1 VQYRQEIE
9 MQCRESVMEKP
20 ITTQP
25 GVRQG
30 IGIVRRHVLTIV
42 AAVVVLFLVTY
53 NLTEYPLNW
62 YDEASILHV
71 PKALV
76 RFGVYAD
83 YSSEGFRH
91 YGPTVSVGPTVMLPI
106 AGAFWLFGVGL
117 LQARLVMALYL
128 MATIYVF
135 HRLSDVLGGR
145 RFALVV
151 TMLLVASRGPR
162 LLEFGR
168 QVLGEVPALFFV
180 VAGLWLWFAGWE
192 KAGWKRLVVV
202 GLLLGLA
209 TVTKYQ
215 YLLFLGPTLA
225 ASWLLN
231 LVYYRT
237 APQRTFIIPGL
248 VTGLCFILWLV
259 GLALYMGPETAS
271 ETLALHRHTAAIAA
285 PGFSPSLIQQNIYD
299 LISFDAYLGALLPA
313 LVYGIILALRR
324 RREAHQWGTLLM
336 LVVLSLGWFAFAS
349 IGWRRYAFLGLAFA
363 SLFVVRMFHDLTDGF
378 RVGRKAL
385 SRAEHGSQSAV
396 GRIALRW
403 AMLIWLA
410 LMIVSPLG
418 ATVWQILTPPFDM
431 TSAMASYLNEHIPT
445 EALIETHEQK
455 MGFLTDH
462 NYHYPPGTVRDQA
475 TAHAFF
481 GAPPPEYDFV
491 QTEQPDY
498 VLVGPVSLFE
508 GLYPVEMLKPHYE
521 LVTSIGHYQLY
532 ALSE

>member
-1 VQYRQEIE
+1 
-9 MQCRESVMEKP
+9 MEEP
-20 ITTQP
+20 VTTQP

-30 IGIVRRHVLTIV
+30 VGIVRRHILTIV
-42 AAVVVLFLVTY
+42 AVVVVFFLVTY

-91 YGPTVSVGPTVMLPI
+91 YGPTISVGPTVMLPI

-128 MATIYVF
+128 MATIYSF
-135 HRLSDVLGGR
+135 CRLSDVLGGR
-145 RFALVV
+145 RLALVA
-151 TMLLVASRGPR
+151 TILLVASRGPR

-180 VAGLWLWFAGWE
+180 VAGLWLWFAKWE

-215 YLLFLGPTLA
+215 YLLFLGPALA

-237 APQRTFIIPGL
+237 VPQRIFIIPGL

-259 GLALYMGPETAS
+259 GLVLYMDPEMAS
-271 ETLALHRHTAAIAA
+271 ETLALHRHTAANAA
-285 PGFSPSLIQQNIYD
+285 PGFSPGLIQHNIYD
-299 LISFDAYLGALLPA
+299 LISFDVYLGALLPA
-313 LVYGIILALRR
+313 LVYGIILALSRQ
-324 RREAHQWGTLLM
+324 REAQQWGTLLT
-336 LVVLSLGWFAFAS
+336 LVVLNLGWFIFAS

-363 SLFVVRMFHDLTDGF
+363 SPFVARMFHDLTDGL
-378 RVGRKAL
+378 RVERKAL
-385 SRAEHGSQSAV
+385 SRAEHGSQSVV

-403 AMLIWLA
+403 TMLIWLA
-410 LMIVSPLG
+410 VMIISPLG
-418 ATVWQILTPPFDM
+418 ATIGQILTPPLDM
-431 TSAMASYLNEHIPT
+431 TFAMASYLNEHIST
-445 EALIETHEQK
+445 KALIETHEQK
-455 MGFLTDH
+455 IGFLTDH
-462 NYHYPPGTVRDQA
+462 NYHYPPGIVRDQA
-475 TAHAFF
+475 IAHAFF

-491 QTEQPDY
+491 HTEQPEY

-508 GLYPVEMLKPHYE
+508 ELYPVEMLKPHYE
-521 LVTSIGHYQLY
+521 LVTSIGDYHLY
-532 ALSE
+532 AFSD